1 MLTDI
6 YYKKT
11 EKCNKYPAML
21 ATKTIAQMPLLTVN
35 AGEMDSKWIVDHSL
49 EEPVLLV
56 GSNEDMGISLLDR
69 DIKLSKVAAMLGPK
83 TPVKIIEVG
92 LQSEITGKTF
102 IEYATYLERRGPQHK
117 VLNLI
122 SLEISNTPLTAHIE
136 APRFVR
142 EEVDWID
149 AVWPLDRRARG
160 GDYPQVQKY
169 LLTGMAGS
177 YTDFHVD
184 FGVSCLPIFWLM
196 RVCACIDSLFVYR
209 VSYVGHLRLVQRGL
223 GPQAILLYPADS
235 GQPQGVR
242 AVDLLPEP
250 GARIPRGPHRRRAR
264 RRRWR
269 QALDAAAAL
278 LLR

>member
-1 MLTDI
+1 MSMLTDI

-11 EKCNKYPAML
+11 ERCNKYPAML
-21 ATKTIAQMPLLTVN
+21 ATKNVPQMPLLTVK
-35 AGEMDSKWIVDHSL
+35 ADEFDSQWILKHAL

-56 GSNEDMGISLLDR
+56 GSNEDMGITLLDR
-69 DIKLSKVAAMLGPK
+69 DVKLSQVATLLGPN

-102 IEYATYLERRGPQHK
+102 AEYATYLEKRGPKHK

-122 SLEISNTPLTAHIE
+122 SLEISATPLTAHIE

-149 AVWPLDRRARG
+149 SIWPLERRARG

-177 YTDFHVD
+177 YTDFHID
-184 FGVSCLPIFWLM
+184 FGVSEQGNERSILSFTILTLIVTLTFIDFIFNDRAHQYGTVWCGVASGFIL
-196 RVCACIDSLFVYR
+196 S
-209 VSYVGHLRLVQRGL
+209 HLRPLT
-223 GPQAILLYPADS
+223 
-235 GQPQGVR
+235 
-242 AVDLLPEP
+242 
-250 GARIPRGPHRRRAR
+250 
-264 RRRWR
+264 
-269 QALDAAAAL
+269 
-278 LLR
+278 